1 MKNFDKI
8 LADARTANTQGRYQD
23 SESLF
28 RKALDLQTK
37 LLNEKDIS
45 IAETLMD
52 LALNVSNQGRDEEAL
67 ALFRRAEPII
77 QVSPMTLIELG
88 LPLIKDTMRQIPNAM
103 IRHYSLP
110 QELLVPGVKLLQ
122 ARALIFRV
130 FLEKAQMPTPE
141 LPKKEN
147 LLLL

>member
-1 MKNFDKI
+1 MQEQQIRK
-8 LADARTANTQGRYQD
+8 DAIKTQN
-23 SESLF
+23 LF

-77 QVSPMTLIELG
+77 QVSPNDSDRARFASYQG
-88 LPLIKDTMRQIPNAM
+88 TMRQIPNAM

-130 FLEKAQMPTPE
+130 FLEKAQMPTQE
-141 LPKKEN
+141 QPKKES